1 MSVLCCCQKIQFKVR
16 YFQSRGWL
24 QFSEYQILDISLL
37 ASLIC
42 TGHLDSSM
50 HTAKYPITSAHFVL
64 TIHVHVFTPFTRMAQ
79 GGRKVVCGDGEG
91 NLMIY
96 NWGLWGDI
104 TDRYPGHPQA
114 IECLVKISDSVIC
127 TGCADGLLRYSTSSN
142 TTWPL
147 RPAYG

>member
-1 MSVLCCCQKIQFKVR
+1 
-16 YFQSRGWL
+16 
-24 QFSEYQILDISLL
+24 
-37 ASLIC
+37 
-42 TGHLDSSM
+42 M

-127 TGCADGLLRYSTSSN
+127 TGCADGLLRYSTSINVSN
-142 TTWPL
+142 TT
-147 RPAYG
+147 